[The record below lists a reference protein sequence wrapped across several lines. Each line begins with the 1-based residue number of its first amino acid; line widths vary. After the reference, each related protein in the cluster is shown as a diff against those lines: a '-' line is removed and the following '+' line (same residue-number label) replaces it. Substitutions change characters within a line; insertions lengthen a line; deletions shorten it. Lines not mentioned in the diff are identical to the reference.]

1 MALSST
7 LLATCW
13 CKCLDLDLA
22 VGVDKVRSS
31 VWKELV
37 FRIFPYLN
45 VYVCMHVCVLAAIRM
60 GQYTTVCHT
69 WFWTSVAGQLGLL
82 LRLLHFCFT
91 PSVCVLEY
99 MCVCVCV
106 HGGMGD
112 GNFIQLTM

>member
-60 GQYTTVCHT
+60 GQLQQYAILG
-69 WFWTSVAGQLGLL
+69 FGQ
-82 LRLLHFCFT
+82 
-91 PSVCVLEY
+91 V
-99 MCVCVCV
+99 
-106 HGGMGD
+106 
-112 GNFIQLTM
+112 